1 MATNDEIK
9 PEFIR
14 QYCYDCSGE
23 VANYGE
29 HNADHTTE
37 DIPYYSK
44 KQLDEVRAN
53 TMKTDKLIL
62 ENAIEEA
69 YRKLHNEV
77 YSVNELAFG
86 TRILESIRKMCKADY
101 ELCNSPKGYYTKI
114 EREKKVKTDTAKE
127 IFDFYEKWN
136 ASISDFDEDRER
148 SQKEMD
154 KYFSEKEKLLKKYNY
169 EI

>member
-1 MATNDEIK
+1 METNEEIK

-14 QYCYDCSGE
+14 HYCYDCSSE
-23 VANYGE
+23 VANYGL
-29 HNADHTTE
+29 HNADHTIE

-44 KQLDEVRAN
+44 KQLDEVRAD

-69 YRKLHNEV
+69 YRELHNGV
-77 YSVNELAFG
+77 CSVNELAFG
-86 TRILESIRKMCKADY
+86 TRILESIRKRCKADY

-127 IFDFYEKWN
+127 ILDFFEKWTAWFEGSN
-136 ASISDFDEDRER
+136 
-148 SQKEMD
+148 KEINE
-154 KYFSEKEKLLKKYNY
+154 YFFEKEKLLKKYNY
-169 EI
+169 EIKK